1 MQSKPLKVA
10 VVHEWLDTYA
20 GSERVLEQILKV
32 YPAAD
37 LFAVVDF
44 LKDDERGFVLGKR
57 ATTTFIQRLPGARK
71 HFRSYLPLMPLAV
84 EQLDLS
90 GYDLV
95 VSSSHA
101 VAKGVITGPDQLHV
115 SYVHSPIRYAW
126 DMQHQYLNESGLSK
140 GFKGAIARLVLH
152 YMRLWDLR
160 TANGVDV
167 FIANSAFIA
176 RRIRKVYRRE
186 AQVIFPPV
194 DLGRFQ
200 VQERKED
207 FYLAAARMVPYK
219 KMPLIAEAFA
229 KMPGKRLVMI
239 GDGTEIERVR
249 AVAGPNV
256 KVLGYQDT
264 DVLADHMRRARA
276 FVFAAEEDFGIMP
289 VEVQACGTPVIAFGR
304 GGATETVVTEG
315 AQRTGLFFHEQTVPA
330 IVDAVTRFELGPPCT
345 AVDCRANA
353 ERFSVASFQAGL
365 QSAVSQGWLRLQLLP
380 ERRAQPQARHQG
392 QARLGGQQGPA
403 VDSAPVGTSSITL
416 NTAAAATTTTIA

>member
-1 MQSKPLKVA
+1 MKVA

-20 GSERVLEQILKV
+20 GSERVLEQILKL

-37 LFAVVDF
+37 LFTVVDF
-44 LKDDERGFVLGKR
+44 LKDDARGFVLGKR

-71 HFRSYLPLMPLAV
+71 HFRSYLPLMPLAI

-126 DMQHQYLNESGLSK
+126 DMQHQYLAESGLAK

-152 YMRLWDLR
+152 YMRMWDLR

-194 DLGRFQ
+194 DLDRFQ
-200 VQERKED
+200 LQERKED
-207 FYLAAARMVPYK
+207 FYLAASRMVPYK

-229 KMPGKRLVMI
+229 KMPDKRLVMI
-239 GDGTEIERVR
+239 GDGPEIDRVR

-256 KVLGYQDT
+256 TVLGYQGT

-304 GGATETVVTEG
+304 GGATETVLTEG
-315 AQRTGLFFHEQTVPA
+315 AHRTGLFFDEQTVA
-330 IVDAVTRFELGPPCT
+330 SLVDAVARFESGPPCT
-345 AVDCRANA
+345 PADCRANA
-353 ERFSVASFQAGL
+353 ERFSVAAFQAGMTA
-365 QSAVSQGWLRLQLLP
+365 AV
-380 ERRAQPQARHQG
+380 AR
-392 QARLGGQQGPA
+392 ARLDAGL
-403 VDSAPVGTSSITL
+403 APL
-416 NTAAAATTTTIA
+416 

>member
-1 MQSKPLKVA
+1 MKVA

-20 GSERVLEQILKV
+20 GSERVLEQMLKA
-32 YPAAD
+32 YPSAD
-37 LFAVVDF
+37 LFTVVDF

-57 ATTTFIQRLPGARK
+57 ARTTFIQRLPGARK

-95 VSSSHA
+95 LSSSHA
-101 VAKGVITGPDQLHV
+101 VAKGVITGPDQVHV

-126 DMQHQYLNESGLSK
+126 DMQHQYLNESGLAR
-140 GFKGAIARLVLH
+140 GFKGAVARLVLH

-160 TANGVDV
+160 TANGVDA

-194 DLGRFQ
+194 DLDRFQ
-200 VQERKED
+200 LHEHKED
-207 FYLAAARMVPYK
+207 FYLAASRMVPYK

-239 GDGTEIERVR
+239 GDGPEIDRVR

-256 KVLGYQDT
+256 SVLGYQGT
-264 DVLADHMRRARA
+264 EVLADHMRRARA

-304 GGATETVVTEG
+304 GGATETVLTEG
-315 AQRTGLFFHEQTVPA
+315 PHRT
-330 IVDAVTRFELGPPCT
+330 DRK
-345 AVDCRANA
+345 
-353 ERFSVASFQAGL
+353 SV
-365 QSAVSQGWLRLQLLP
+365 V
-380 ERRAQPQARHQG
+380 
-392 QARLGGQQGPA
+392 
-403 VDSAPVGTSSITL
+403 
-416 NTAAAATTTTIA
+416 

>member
-1 MQSKPLKVA
+1 MKVA

-20 GSERVLEQILKV
+20 GSERVLEQMLKA
-32 YPAAD
+32 YPSAD
-37 LFAVVDF
+37 LFTVVDF

-57 ATTTFIQRLPGARK
+57 ARTTFIQRLPGARK

-95 VSSSHA
+95 LSSSHA
-101 VAKGVITGPDQLHV
+101 VAKGVITGPDQVHV

-126 DMQHQYLNESGLSK
+126 DMQHQYLNESGLAR
-140 GFKGAIARLVLH
+140 GFKGAVARLVLH

-160 TANGVDV
+160 TANGVDA

-194 DLGRFQ
+194 DLDRFQ
-200 VQERKED
+200 LHEHKED
-207 FYLAAARMVPYK
+207 FYLAASRMVPYK

-239 GDGTEIERVR
+239 GDGPEIDRVR

-256 KVLGYQDT
+256 SVLGYQGT
-264 DVLADHMRRARA
+264 EVLADHMRRARA

-304 GGATETVVTEG
+304 GGATETVLTEG
-315 AQRTGLFFHEQTVPA
+315 PHRTGLFFGEQTVA
-330 IVDAVTRFELGPPCT
+330 ALVDAVTRFESQAPCSP
-345 AVDCRANA
+345 ADCRANA
-353 ERFSVASFQAGL
+353 ERFSVAAFHAALKDAVARARQA
-365 QSAVSQGWLRLQLLP
+365 A
-380 ERRAQPQARHQG
+380 G
-392 QARLGGQQGPA
+392 QTDGG
-403 VDSAPVGTSSITL
+403 
-416 NTAAAATTTTIA
+416 